1 MNREKFTKLN
11 FLNVIKKED
20 IQKFFK
26 TSGNI
31 VLLTV
36 TGFAAFSMGYYYP
49 KIKASIIQDEIKMG
63 DTKTKETTSTS
74 VTDRGELLIL
84 DRNTGRFQI
93 FDEQIG
99 FDIFKAYGQRISNGI
114 SPAASANGK

>member
-1 MNREKFTKLN
+1 MNKEKFMGLK
-11 FLNVIKKED
+11 FLSIIKKED
-20 IQKFFK
+20 VQKFFK

-31 VLLTV
+31 VLLVV
-36 TGFAAFSMGYYYP
+36 TGLSAFSMGYYYP
-49 KIKASIIQDEIKMG
+49 KIKASIIEEEIKMG
-63 DTKTKETTSTS
+63 EIKGKEFISTS

-93 FDEQIG
+93 FEEKVG

-114 SPAASANGK
+114 TPASSNGK